1 MIVSLK
7 LFICAD
13 YSGKT
18 KQKKKKNKIKKKSI
32 KSEVNLS
39 QETSNT
45 ESLDLAKVAV

>member
-18 KQKKKKNKIKKKSI
+18 KQKKIKKIKKKSI

>member
-18 KQKKKKNKIKKKSI
+18 KQKKIKNKKKSI

>member
-18 KQKKKKNKIKKKSI
+18 KQKKKKIKKKSI

>member
-18 KQKKKKNKIKKKSI
+18 KQKKKKKSI